1 MLQLCP
7 KEFENPVRRPKS
19 GLQFLWAMI
28 WSGNPGL
35 WRLVAAWGIGI
46 WVGGF
51 RPGAAWGSLGRSLGR
66 GLAQPGASEV
76 WSLKKLEYSMLG
88 GSETGGLEDLRL

>member
-1 MLQLCP
+1 MLRICP
-7 KEFENPVRRPKS
+7 KEFENLVRRPKS
-19 GLQFLWAMI
+19 GLQLFWVMI

-51 RPGAAWGSLGRSLGR
+51 RPGAAWVAAWR

-76 WSLKKLEYSMLG
+76 WSLKKLEYSMLRG
-88 GSETGGLEDLRL
+88 CETGGLEDLRL

>member
-1 MLQLCP
+1 
-7 KEFENPVRRPKS
+7 
-19 GLQFLWAMI
+19 MI

-51 RPGAAWGSLGRSLGR
+51 PAWVAAWR
-66 GLAQPGASEV
+66 GLAQPGASDS

>member
-1 MLQLCP
+1 
-7 KEFENPVRRPKS
+7 
-19 GLQFLWAMI
+19 MI
-28 WSGNPGL
+28 LSGNPGL

-51 RPGAAWGSLGRSLGR
+51 AHRP
-66 GLAQPGASEV
+66 QPGASEV

-88 GSETGGLEDLRL
+88 GCETGGLEDLRLWVTWPVDWLFI